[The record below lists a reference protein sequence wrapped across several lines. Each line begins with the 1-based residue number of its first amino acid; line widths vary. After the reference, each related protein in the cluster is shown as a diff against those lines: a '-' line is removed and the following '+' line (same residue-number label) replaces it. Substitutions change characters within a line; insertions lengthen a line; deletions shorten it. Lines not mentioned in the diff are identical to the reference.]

1 MSPSGLDME
10 LRKVADST
18 AESIS
23 SAAREEAERIE
34 SEAAE
39 QIERRRGALIRDK
52 EAEYG
57 AEARTAIAAARQ
69 EALQST
75 LVAQTALVERVLERA
90 KALLPQLSKS
100 EAYLSELTRNLNEA
114 LQFVQGQATIVRCSP
129 SLEEAVRDAL
139 RGRPNVTIEIAA
151 NDGTGFVLIG
161 AEGSVTV
168 DGRLESRIDRLAP
181 SLAIEIHRRLGKP

>member
-1 MSPSGLDME
+1 ME
-10 LRKVADST
+10 LRKAAEST

-34 SEAAE
+34 SEAA
-39 QIERRRGALIRDK
+39 QHIERRRSALIRDK

-57 AEARTAIAAARQ
+57 TEARAAIAAEKH
-69 EALQST
+69 EALQAT
-75 LVAQTALVERVLERA
+75 LVAQTKLVERVLERA

-100 EAYLSELTRNLNEA
+100 EGYLSELSRDLDEA
-114 LQFVQGQATIVRCSP
+114 LQFVQGEAAIVRCP
-129 SLEEAVRDAL
+129 PPLEEAVRDTL
-139 RGRPNVTIEIAA
+139 RGRPNVTIEIGA

-181 SLAIEIHRRLGKP
+181 SLAIEIHRRLGEP